1 MSSSPDTYTLHQTPA
16 SLAKDLI
23 ALLPLNQTDV
33 LCEPF
38 KGEGAFFNNFP
49 ADNPKIWAEIRQGK
63 DYTQITEEYD
73 WVITNPPFR
82 LEGTDGKGKNAIADL
97 LLYFLARARKGVAFL
112 VSDYGLGTLTPRRR
126 KQIEDLGWNLT
137 QMTMC
142 QVSKWR
148 GRYYFLVFTKSQ
160 STCLSYLSGKY

>member
-1 MSSSPDTYTLHQTPA
+1 MNMSQDTYLLHQTPA
-16 SLAKDLI
+16 ALAKDLI

-38 KGEGAFFNNFP
+38 RGEGAFFNNFP
-49 ADNPKIWAEIRQGK
+49 SDNQKVWAEIRQGK
-63 DYTQITEEYD
+63 SYTEITEEYD

-82 LEGTDGKGKNAIADL
+82 LDNADGSRKNAIAEI

-126 KQIEDLGWNLT
+126 QQIEQMGWNLT

-142 QVSKWR
+142 QISKWR
-148 GRYYFLVFTKSQ
+148 GRYYFLVFTKSPT
-160 STCLSYLSGKY
+160 TCLSYLTAKY